1 MNEKQNIIAEKIL
14 LVLKESN
21 GHIRESDLLD
31 KLESVDNSFN
41 QLESTFVISRMI
53 EDYKLIYRSKSWIC
67 LSSNG
72 EVAINLGISN
82 YIRKIHSNQRLDIK
96 MKRLEVISK
105 ILSIIKDSHTI
116 LTIAVTAVCTSLIYT
131 LSPNLKELLKL
142 FLQWCKSIFFSS

>member
-96 MKRLEVISK
+96 MKK
-105 ILSIIKDSHTI
+105 T
-116 LTIAVTAVCTSLIYT
+116 
-131 LSPNLKELLKL
+131 
-142 FLQWCKSIFFSS
+142 

>member
-53 EDYKLIYRSKSWIC
+53 EDYKLIYR
-67 LSSNG
+67 
-72 EVAINLGISN
+72 
-82 YIRKIHSNQRLDIK
+82 
-96 MKRLEVISK
+96 
-105 ILSIIKDSHTI
+105 
-116 LTIAVTAVCTSLIYT
+116 
-131 LSPNLKELLKL
+131 KL
-142 FLQWCKSIFFSS
+142 PKLAY

>member
-41 QLESTFVISRMI
+41 QLESTFVISRII

-72 EVAINLGISN
+72 EVAINLGISK

-116 LTIAVTAVCTSLIYT
+116 LTIAVTAVCTSLIYI

>member
-1 MNEKQNIIAEKIL
+1 
-14 LVLKESN
+14 
-21 GHIRESDLLD
+21 
-31 KLESVDNSFN
+31 
-41 QLESTFVISRMI
+41 MI